1 MYQLMNRREAVRKVT
16 FLLGGAITATSL
28 GVFTKGCIPIGGEKE
43 VRFNDSHE
51 ATLSEIADSIIPDT
65 GVPGAKAAGV
75 GPFIIMMMKDCYLQE
90 VQKVFID
97 GLEKVEKES
106 ASRFNR
112 SFITLSRTERE
123 GVLEELK
130 KEAEIQQETN
140 ISEDIKDAPP
150 HFFQLAVELTYL
162 GYFTSEIGAT
172 QALNYVHIPGR
183 YEGCVPLKAGQK
195 AWAV

>member
-1 MYQLMNRREAVRKVT
+1 MNRREAVRKVT

-28 GVFTKGCIPIGGEKE
+28 SVFTKGCIPIGGEKE
-43 VRFNDSHE
+43 VRFNGSHE
-51 ATLSEIADSIIPDT
+51 ATLSEIADTIIPDT

-75 GPFIIMMMKDCYLQE
+75 GPFIIMMMKDCYPQE

-97 GLEKVEKES
+97 GLEKVEKDS

-130 KEAEIQQETN
+130 KEAKIQQETN
-140 ISEDIKDAPP
+140 ISEGIKDAPP
-150 HFFQLAVELTYL
+150 HFFQLATELTYL

-172 QALNYVHIPGR
+172 QALNYVHIPGK